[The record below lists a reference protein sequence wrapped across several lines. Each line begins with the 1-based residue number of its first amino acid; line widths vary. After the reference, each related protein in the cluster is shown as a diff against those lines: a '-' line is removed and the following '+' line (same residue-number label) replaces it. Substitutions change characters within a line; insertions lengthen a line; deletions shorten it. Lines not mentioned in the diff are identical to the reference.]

1 MTTHDLER
9 MPGIDERVGI
19 REYEN
24 AIRVYRQILI
34 EVAGEESTLRSTKA
48 EIERDTWLSQHD
60 RN

>member
-1 MTTHDLER
+1 MH
-9 MPGIDERVGI
+9 GIDERVGI